1 MVTCTWVSCV
11 KIEKK
16 NKQDVSDNQSFII
29 QKCMGMNRILCTY
42 RLFAVGFFCVSQHLR
57 KYGKSVIIFNLC
69 YLCEC
74 D

>member
-16 NKQDVSDNQSFII
+16 NKQEVSDNQSFII

-42 RLFAVGFFCVSQHLR
+42 RLFAVGFFFACHSIYENMV
-57 KYGKSVIIFNLC
+57 NL
-69 YLCEC
+69 
-74 D
+74 